1 MARIVKWFGRHA
13 DAGLPSLQSSAR
25 EEVLFEALRGDFPGA
40 QTYRHDV
47 DDVDDEGDDDQY
59 VDGMHWMC

>member
-25 EEVLFEALRGDFPGA
+25 EKVLFEVLRGNFPGA
-40 QTYRHDV
+40 QTYRH
-47 DDVDDEGDDDQY
+47 DVDDEGDDDQY
-59 VDGMHWMC
+59 VDGVHWIRFKG